1 LAANVGLLPVDHVD
15 TSELFSRLVVV
26 TVETAPDPI
35 AVPLLVKA
43 TEAVGATEP
52 PVSTKAVNV
61 TLPPKTMGLA
71 LDESSVTVG
80 AMPTVWVTL
89 PLDAAKFPCAA

>member
-1 LAANVGLLPVDHVD
+1 VDQVD

-26 TVETAPDPI
+26 TVETGAEPI

-43 TEAVGATEP
+43 TEAVGAMEP
-52 PVSTKAVNV
+52 PVSTNAVKV
-61 TLPPKTMGLA
+61 ALPPKTIGLA

-80 AMPTVWVTL
+80 AMPTV
-89 PLDAAKFPCAA
+89 